1 MQGGLPVKKLISLC
15 VALVMLVSA
24 SMALAEETSPL
35 AQITSDASG
44 RLAQILADGKIVV
57 ATSPDYAPYEFLDTD
72 GNPVGADMA
81 FAQYIADQLGVEL
94 EIQSMDFDTVLA
106 AISTG
111 KVDLAIAG
119 MVPKDER
126 KEVMDFSDVYYND
139 GNQIILI
146 RKDAAETYKTLADF
160 AGVKVAAQ
168 NGTLQQELVTEQ
180 LPDATIEPIA
190 KIPDAVMMLMSGKV
204 EGVALASVVAD
215 QYIAN
220 YPDLMI
226 CESPFAYESL
236 GTAVAVVKGE
246 TSLLDAVN
254 AVVADVVESGVYYQW
269 IDEAVQLNNSM
280 NQ

>member
-1 MQGGLPVKKLISLC
+1 MKKLISLC
-15 VALVMLVSA
+15 VALVMLVAAS
-24 SMALAEETSPL
+24 SMAEGT
-35 AQITSDASG
+35 G
-44 RLAQILADGKIVV
+44 RLEKIMADGKLVV
-57 ATSPDYAPYEFLDTD
+57 ATSPDYAPYEFLDTE

-81 FAQYIADQLGVEL
+81 LAQYIADQLGVEL

-106 AISTG
+106 AVSTG

-126 KEVMDFSDVYYND
+126 KEVMDFSDIYYND

-146 RKDAAETYKTLADF
+146 RAEDAETYKTLADF
-160 AGVKVAAQ
+160 AGKKVAAQ

-180 LPDATIEPIA
+180 LPDATFEPIA

-204 EGVALASVVAD
+204 EGVALASVVAN

-226 CESPFAYESL
+226 CETPFEYEAL
-236 GTAVAVVKGE
+236 GTAIAVVKGE
-246 TSLLDAVN
+246 TALLEAVN
-254 AVVADVVESGVYYQW
+254 GIVAEVVESGIYYQW

-280 NQ
+280 SE

>member
-1 MQGGLPVKKLISLC
+1 MKKLISLC
-15 VALVMLVSA
+15 VALVMLVAASA
-24 SMALAEETSPL
+24 MAEGT
-35 AQITSDASG
+35 G
-44 RLAQILADGKIVV
+44 RLEKIMADGKLVV
-57 ATSPDYAPYEFLDTD
+57 ATSPDYAPYEFLDTE

-81 FAQYIADQLGVEL
+81 LAQYIADQLGVEL

-106 AISTG
+106 AVSTG

-126 KEVMDFSDVYYND
+126 KEVMDFSDIYYND

-146 RKDAAETYKTLADF
+146 RAEDAETYKTLADF
-160 AGVKVAAQ
+160 AGKKVAAQ

-180 LPDATIEPIA
+180 LPDATFEPIA

-204 EGVALASVVAD
+204 EGVALASVVAN

-226 CESPFAYESL
+226 CETPFEYEAL
-236 GTAVAVVKGE
+236 GTAIAVVKGE
-246 TSLLDAVN
+246 TALLDAVN
-254 AVVADVVESGVYYQW
+254 GIVAEVVESGIYYQW

-280 NQ
+280 SE

>member
-1 MQGGLPVKKLISLC
+1 MKKLISLC
-15 VALVMLVSA
+15 VALVMLVAASA
-24 SMALAEETSPL
+24 MAEDT
-35 AQITSDASG
+35 G
-44 RLAQILADGKIVV
+44 RLEKIMADGKLVV
-57 ATSPDYAPYEFLDTD
+57 ATSPDYAPYEFLDTE

-81 FAQYIADQLGVEL
+81 LAQYIADQLGVEL

-106 AISTG
+106 AVSTG

-126 KEVMDFSDVYYND
+126 KEVMDFSDIYYND

-146 RKDAAETYKTLADF
+146 RAEDAETYKTLADF
-160 AGVKVAAQ
+160 AGKKVAAQ

-180 LPDATIEPIA
+180 LPDATFEPIA

-204 EGVALASVVAD
+204 EGVALASVVAN

-226 CESPFAYESL
+226 CETPFEYEAL
-236 GTAVAVVKGE
+236 GTAIAVVKGE
-246 TSLLDAVN
+246 TALLEAVN
-254 AVVADVVESGVYYQW
+254 GIVAEVVESGIYYQW

-280 NQ
+280 SE

>member
-1 MQGGLPVKKLISLC
+1 MKKLISLC

-35 AQITSDASG
+35 AQITADATG

-119 MVPKDER
+119 MVPKEER

-146 RKDAAETYKTLADF
+146 RKDDAETYKTLADF
-160 AGVKVAAQ
+160 AGAKVAAQ

-180 LPDATIEPIA
+180 LPDATLEPIA

-226 CESPFAYESL
+226 CESPFEYEAL

-246 TSLLDAVN
+246 TSLLDALN

>member
-1 MQGGLPVKKLISLC
+1 MKKFVSVC

-24 SMALAEETSPL
+24 SLAMAEG
-35 AQITSDASG
+35 SD
-44 RLAQILADGKIVV
+44 RLSKIMADGKLVV

-72 GNPVGADMA
+72 GKPVGADMA
-81 FAQYIADQLGVEL
+81 LAQYIADQLGVEL

-146 RKDAAETYKTLADF
+146 RAEDAETYKTLADF
-160 AGVKVAAQ
+160 AGQKVAAQ
-168 NGTLQQELVTEQ
+168 NGTLQQELVTAQ
-180 LPDATIEPIA
+180 LPDATFEPIA
-190 KIPDAVMMLMSGKV
+190 KVPDAVMMLMSGKV
-204 EGVALASVVAD
+204 AGVALASVVAD

-220 YPDLMI
+220 YPELVI
-226 CESPFAYESL
+226 CATPFEYEAL
-236 GTAVAVVKGE
+236 GTAIAVVKGE
-246 TSLLDAVN
+246 TALLDAVN
-254 AVVADVVESGVYYQW
+254 VVVADVMESGIYYQW

-280 NQ
+280 NE